1 MFKETYCSG
10 AILNHYK
17 NKVYMKLS
25 LTLKDYIF
33 IGIIL
38 VLTLL
43 LIFHKSGNIQVDTRQ
58 RTIDSLTNQI
68 SQRDIIIKQFDKDI
82 IALVDSASKLKTEVK
97 INDVKIKNIY
107 HEYTIK
113 IKSVDDYD
121 VDQLERFFSER
132 YDTDSTQ

>member
-1 MFKETYCSG
+1 
-10 AILNHYK
+10 
-17 NKVYMKLS
+17 MKLS